1 MGSNRSLRHRHG
13 IRGLSN
19 ELHRLF
25 CRLGKVVR
33 RISYLTIYD
42 HTHLDAAGVWD
53 TIMDEELTLPA
64 GITMEAV
71 NILFAIHR
79 RIWDIVDAYGSTPE
93 LFDFFH
99 DLLAK
104 YRLLT

>member
-1 MGSNRSLRHRHG
+1 
-13 IRGLSN
+13 
-19 ELHRLF
+19 
-25 CRLGKVVR
+25 
-33 RISYLTIYD
+33 
-42 HTHLDAAGVWD
+42 
-53 TIMDEELTLPA
+53 MDEELTLPA